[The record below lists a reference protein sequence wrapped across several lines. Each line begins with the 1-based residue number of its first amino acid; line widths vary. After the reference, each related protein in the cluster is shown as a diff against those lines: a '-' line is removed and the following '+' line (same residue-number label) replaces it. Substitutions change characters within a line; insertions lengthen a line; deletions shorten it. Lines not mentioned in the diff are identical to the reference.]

1 LKREEVLKVF
11 KIKKNEEIILES
23 FLSDL
28 KQTNRHINL
37 IGSSTLIN
45 AWDRHICDSLQLS
58 LIIKNKE
65 SQILDM
71 GTGPGFPGLVLAMI
85 GYKNITLIDSKKKKV
100 DFLNKMIKKFNLK
113 TKTINARIENTR
125 TKTSEFIIS
134 RALAP
139 LEKLLNYSLFFSN
152 KNTTLVFLKGRNVMD
167 EIVEAKKSFIFSFK
181 TIDSLS
187 EGGGKIVKIKNFKK
201 HD

>member
-1 LKREEVLKVF
+1 MKREEVLKVF